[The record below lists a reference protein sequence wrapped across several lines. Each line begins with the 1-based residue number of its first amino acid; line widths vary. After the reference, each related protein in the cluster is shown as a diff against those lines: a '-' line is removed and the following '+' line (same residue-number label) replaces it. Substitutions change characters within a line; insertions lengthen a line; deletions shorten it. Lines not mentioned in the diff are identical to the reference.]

1 MTETAITETWH
12 KPLTLDE
19 RLLIDLL
26 MQRYEG
32 VDELFLKFEDEHSIT
47 LKIPR
52 IRRIFADEPQY
63 PQA

>member
-1 MTETAITETWH
+1 MTETAITETWT

-19 RLLIDLL
+19 RMLIDLL

-32 VDELFLKFEDEHSIT
+32 VDELFLKFEDEHSVT

-52 IRRIFADEPQY
+52 IRRTFTETA
-63 PQA
+63 

>member
-1 MTETAITETWH
+1 MTETAITETWT

-19 RLLIDLL
+19 RMLIDLL

-32 VDELFLKFEDEHSIT
+32 VDELFLKFEDEHSVT

-52 IRRIFADEPQY
+52 IRRVFTENPA
-63 PQA
+63 